1 MSATTALGRMFAVVL
16 IAALVAAVSA
26 LALRPDDRD
35 YPSHVAATLTVTA
48 TGCRNEEGFGI
59 GTIIEPGFVLTSAH
73 TVLGATD
80 ITLRH
85 DGAEWNAAVVAID
98 TKNDLAILEM
108 PSVTID
114 PIPLIDR
121 ALTIEGAL
129 ERDASVVVYRDGA
142 FVTQQATIVRRVRIL
157 TEDAYIDAEVARPG
171 YELRTNIRPG
181 DSGALVVLNGKGV
194 AVVWSRSRQQD
205 DRAWAIDPVTGGEVL
220 ADHLANGIGAEVD
233 LARC

>member
-16 IAALVAAVSA
+16 TAALVAAVSA

-59 GTIIEPGFVLTSAH
+59 GTIIEPGLVLTSAH
-73 TVLGATD
+73 TVLGATR
-80 ITLRH
+80 ITVRH
-85 DGAEWNAAVVAID
+85 NDEEWDAAVVAID
-98 TKNDLAILEM
+98 TKNDLALVEM
-108 PSVTID
+108 PMVNID
-114 PIPLIDR
+114 PIPLIDT
-121 ALTIEGAL
+121 ALTIDNAVEQDG
-129 ERDASVVVYRDGA
+129 SVVVVRNGA
-142 FVTQQATIVRRVRIL
+142 FVTQPATIVRRVRIL
-157 TEDAYIDAEVARPG
+157 TEDAYIDTEVERPG